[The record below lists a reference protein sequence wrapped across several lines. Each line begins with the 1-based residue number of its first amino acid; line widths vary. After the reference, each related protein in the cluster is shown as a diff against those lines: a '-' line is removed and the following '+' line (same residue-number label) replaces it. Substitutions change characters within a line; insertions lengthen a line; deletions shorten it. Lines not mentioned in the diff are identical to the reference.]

1 MEEIIVTYIKQSNE
15 EIDIAIPN
23 DVKVIQIIEAIL
35 HHEKIDETLSE
46 IYEIR
51 VTKDKEEWH
60 SIRNDETL
68 RDNDVWDG
76 QYVMLNKKG
85 RLSLLLKCYRQKKLI
100 MNLLNKVY
108 LLVKKIMYGKS
119 LSNSFEWGRRNAL
132 CKNHHIFSALR
143 V

>member
-23 DVKVIQIIEAIL
+23 DVKAVQIIEAIL
-35 HHEKIDETLSE
+35 HHEKIDEALSST
-46 IYEIR
+46 YEIR
-51 VTKDKEEWH
+51 VAKDKEEWH

-76 QYVMLNKKG
+76 QYVMLYKKD
-85 RLSLLLKCYRQKKLI
+85 RLSLPLKCYRQKKFI
-100 MNLLNKVY
+100 MNRLNKIY
-108 LLVKKIMYGKS
+108 LLVKKIMYGKL
-119 LSNSFEWGRRNAL
+119 LSNSFEWGRRNVL
-132 CKNHHIFSALR
+132 CKNHRIFNALR

>member
-1 MEEIIVTYIKQSNE
+1 MTYIKQSNE

-23 DVKVIQIIEAIL
+23 DVKAEQVIEAIL
-35 HHEKIDETLSE
+35 HHEKIDETLSG

-76 QYVMLNKKG
+76 HYIMLHKKG
-85 RLSLLLKCYRQKKLI
+85 AI
-100 MNLLNKVY
+100 
-108 LLVKKIMYGKS
+108 IP
-119 LSNSFEWGRRNAL
+119 SFEMFPVQEQNEEQFTPDVSSNEETGYVW
-132 CKNHHIFSALR
+132 KIIE
-143 V
+143 

>member
-23 DVKVIQIIEAIL
+23 DVKAVQIIEAIL
-35 HHEKIDETLSE
+35 HHEKIDEALIG

-51 VTKDKEEWH
+51 VAKDKEEWH

-76 QYVMLNKKG
+76 QYVMLYKKG
-85 RLSLLLKCYRQKKLI
+85 AI
-100 MNLLNKVY
+100 
-108 LLVKKIMYGKS
+108 IP
-119 LSNSFEWGRRNAL
+119 SFEMLPAEVVYNEPVKSDISSSEKDYVW
-132 CKNHHIFSALR
+132 KIIE
-143 V
+143 

>member
-35 HHEKIDETLSE
+35 HHEKIDETLSG

-76 QYVMLNKKG
+76 QYVMLHKKG
-85 RLSLLLKCYRQKKLI
+85 AI
-100 MNLLNKVY
+100 
-108 LLVKKIMYGKS
+108 IP
-119 LSNSFEWGRRNAL
+119 SFEMLPAEDVPNEPSKSDMSSNEEDYVW
-132 CKNHHIFSALR
+132 KIIE
-143 V
+143 

>member
-23 DVKVIQIIEAIL
+23 DVKAEQVIEAIL
-35 HHEKIDETLSE
+35 HHEKIDETLSG

-51 VTKDKEEWH
+51 ITKDKEEWH

-76 QYVMLNKKG
+76 QYIMLHKKG
-85 RLSLLLKCYRQKKLI
+85 AI
-100 MNLLNKVY
+100 
-108 LLVKKIMYGKS
+108 IP
-119 LSNSFEWGRRNAL
+119 SFEMLPAKDQHNESVIPDVPSDKEEGYVW
-132 CKNHHIFSALR
+132 KIIE
-143 V
+143 

>member
-23 DVKVIQIIEAIL
+23 DVKVVQIIEAIL

-51 VTKDKEEWH
+51 VRKDKEEWH

-85 RLSLLLKCYRQKKLI
+85 AI
-100 MNLLNKVY
+100 
-108 LLVKKIMYGKS
+108 IP
-119 LSNSFEWGRRNAL
+119 SFEML
-132 CKNHHIFSALR
+132 SAEE
-143 V
+143 VNNEPVKQGISSSEEDYVWKIIE

>member
-23 DVKVIQIIEAIL
+23 DIKVVQIIEAIL
-35 HHEKIDETLSE
+35 HHEKIDEALSS
-46 IYEIR
+46 IYEIK
-51 VTKDKEEWH
+51 VAKDNEEWH

-76 QYVMLNKKG
+76 QYVMLYKKG
-85 RLSLLLKCYRQKKLI
+85 LLFLLLKCYRQKKFI
-100 MNLLNKVY
+100 MNLLNQIY

-119 LSNSFEWGRRNAL
+119 LSNSF
-132 CKNHHIFSALR
+132 
-143 V
+143 